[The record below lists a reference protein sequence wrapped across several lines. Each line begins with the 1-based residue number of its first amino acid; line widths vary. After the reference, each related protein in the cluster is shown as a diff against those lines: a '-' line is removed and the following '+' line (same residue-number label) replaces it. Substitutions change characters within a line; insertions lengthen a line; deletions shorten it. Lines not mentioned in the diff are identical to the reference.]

1 MSDRNSFL
9 SEFMKMRKELNPGI
23 TKVSNAQQAPPKKDK
38 ASKKQEVKNPGLGH
52 IIEKKPHKR
61 IVIEHLQDRANAL
74 TVEKMK

>member
-1 MSDRNSFL
+1 MSERNSFL
-9 SEFMKMRKELNPGI
+9 SEFMKMRKELNPGVVK
-23 TKVSNAQQAPPKKDK
+23 TSTAQPAPAKKDK

-61 IVIEHLQDRANAL
+61 IVIEHLQEKANAL